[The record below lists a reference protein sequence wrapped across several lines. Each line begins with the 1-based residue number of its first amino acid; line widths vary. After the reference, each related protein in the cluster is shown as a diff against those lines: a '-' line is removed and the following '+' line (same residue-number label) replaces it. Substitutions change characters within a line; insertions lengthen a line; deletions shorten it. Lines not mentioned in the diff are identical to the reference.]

1 MSLWFLQHGS
11 RLVYSGGPAETDPHR
26 RPWILESSLVTPE
39 GGQDAP
45 FQVESVLLSEGVR
58 GIELA
63 ERLLRSSVDRLEA
76 APVEEK
82 RPSHRVQ

>member
-1 MSLWFLQHGS
+1 MQHGS
-11 RLVYSGGPAETDPHR
+11 RLVYSGSPAETDPHR

-63 ERLLRSSVDRLEA
+63 GRLLRSLEA